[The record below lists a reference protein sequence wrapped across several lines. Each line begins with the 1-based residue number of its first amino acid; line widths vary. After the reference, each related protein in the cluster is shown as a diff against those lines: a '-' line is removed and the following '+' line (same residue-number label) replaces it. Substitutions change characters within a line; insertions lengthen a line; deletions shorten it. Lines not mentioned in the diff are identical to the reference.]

1 MISAG
6 YENMKRD
13 AECEKW
19 GGLGVINDYSR
30 KLEFPGYHTAFLTWS
45 DLTDYTAL
53 AYSSTVKIVA
63 FTASIKLNDNY
74 YKFL

>member
-30 KLEFPGYHTAFLTWS
+30 KLEFPGYHTAFLT
-45 DLTDYTAL
+45 
-53 AYSSTVKIVA
+53 
-63 FTASIKLNDNY
+63 
-74 YKFL
+74 